1 VPTPCMR
8 ARHQRSPCPTASS
21 NTMQSRSGLAAATAP
36 NTWAML
42 NSTDSPQLDQ
52 GPPGRARSRYISFSE
67 PMSCIRIQIAISLA
81 YVCGARYTRY
91 VAIGDSQTEGLWD
104 GDETVGFLG
113 FADRLA
119 AMIDSVYPGL
129 QYANLAIRGKLIG
142 DVLNEQVPQAL
153 AMQPDL
159 ITLCAGM
166 NDVIQPGLA
175 FGRALTDLE
184 SVYTA
189 LAESGATVVTTTF
202 PNVAQFLPL
211 GRLVSMRLARI
222 NKAISAA
229 ADRYGFRLV
238 DLYNAASM
246 RDLDTWSTDRVHAST
261 KGHILFAAAAAE
273 ALNLPDSNHD
283 WAEASRNPTQRS
295 FAAGAYGQLRWTQ
308 DSFFPWVWRRLRG
321 RSSADGRVPKRPRL
335 ERLGTRSAPHDD
347 PATQLE
353 DDVPRAQHE
362 SGILDP

>member
-1 VPTPCMR
+1 M
-8 ARHQRSPCPTASS
+8 
-21 NTMQSRSGLAAATAP
+21 
-36 NTWAML
+36 
-42 NSTDSPQLDQ
+42 
-52 GPPGRARSRYISFSE
+52 
-67 PMSCIRIQIAISLA
+67 RIQITINLA
-81 YVCGARYTRY
+81 YVCGAGYTRY

-104 GDETVGFLG
+104 GDDTVGFLG

-119 AMIDSVYPGL
+119 AMIDSIYPGL
-129 QYANLAIRGKLIG
+129 QYANLAIRGKLLA

-159 ITLCAGM
+159 ITVCAGM
-166 NDVIQPGLA
+166 NDVIQPGRS

-184 SVYTA
+184 YVYAA

-202 PNVAQFLPL
+202 PNVAQFLPF
-211 GRLVSMRLARI
+211 GRLVSARLARI

-238 DLYNAASM
+238 DLYNAPSM
-246 RDLDTWSTDRVHAST
+246 RDLDTWNIDRVHAST

-273 ALNLPDSNHD
+273 ALNLPDGNHD
-283 WAEASRNPTQRS
+283 WAEASPNPTQLS
-295 FAAGAYGQLRWTQ
+295 FAAGAYGHLRWAQ
-308 DSFFPWVWRRLRG
+308 DSFIPWVWRRLRG

-335 ERLGTRSAPHDD
+335 ESLSTASAPHD
-347 PATQLE
+347 PATRLE
-353 DDVPRAQHE
+353 DNVAREQRE